1 MAILDILT
9 YPDPR
14 LAELSKPVV
23 LVDDGTRQLIADMFE
38 TMYLNDGV
46 GLAAPQVG
54 VLQRIIVVDVAPRED
69 ENGKPTEARQPVAV
83 VNPAV
88 QSKKGQVSWEE
99 GCLSVP
105 GLSEEVS
112 RAAEVV
118 VTGLDPQGQ
127 PLHIEA
133 KGLLAV
139 CLQHEID
146 HLDGVLFV
154 DRLSRLK
161 QSLVKKR
168 LKKRGSEPNRVAL

>member
-1 MAILDILT
+1 MAILDILK
-9 YPDPR
+9 YPDPL
-14 LAELSKPVV
+14 LAQVSKPVEV
-23 LVDDGTRQLIADMFE
+23 VDEGIRELIADMFE

-54 VLQRIIVVDVAPRED
+54 VLRRIIVVDVSPRED
-69 ENGKPTEARQPVAV
+69 ADGKPLPARQPIAV
-83 VNPAV
+83 VNPV
-88 QSKKGQVSWEE
+88 VESRVGQVTWEE

-105 GLSEEVS
+105 GVSEEVS

-118 VTGLDPQGQ
+118 VTGLDEKGQ
-127 PLHIEA
+127 PLRIQA
-133 KGLLAV
+133 SGLLAI

-146 HLDGVLFV
+146 HLEGVLFV

-168 LKKRGSEPNRVAL
+168 LKKRLPEQNQVSM